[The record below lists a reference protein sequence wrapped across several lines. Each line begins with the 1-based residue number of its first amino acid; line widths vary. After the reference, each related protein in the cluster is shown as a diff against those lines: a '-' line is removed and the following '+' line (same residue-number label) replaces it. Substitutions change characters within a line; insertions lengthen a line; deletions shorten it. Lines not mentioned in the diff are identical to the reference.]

1 MIGDF
6 AAGAIVGLA
15 PSGSS
20 MSYVNALWDQ
30 GTIGSR
36 IIGLNFENPLDNK
49 QTSKISFGHID
60 LNEIDKGQN
69 GLRYY
74 TNYATDN
81 SGWGIIMDNVKYMGA
96 NMTTDA
102 TSQAKISFIDS
113 ANISIQVPDSVF

>member
-1 MIGDF
+1 
-6 AAGAIVGLA
+6 
-15 PSGSS
+15 

-36 IIGLNFENPLDNK
+36 IVGLNYENPLDSK
-49 QTSKISFGHID
+49 LTSKISFGHID
-60 LNEIDKGQN
+60 LNEVDQGQN

-81 SGWGIIMDNVKYMGA
+81 TGWGIIMDNIKYMGS

-113 ANISIQVPDSVF
+113 ANISI